1 MSTSIAIC
9 PHCRNVI
16 PDSAPEGLCP
26 RCVLSSAATPAGSS
40 PGPTLLRD
48 HGAPPAIE
56 TLAAAF
62 PHLEILSLVGSGGMG
77 FVYHAL
83 HYAHQRRVSHRDI
96 KPWLAGSEPP
106 GRQAAVAAQLGL
118 SEGALKVAIHRLR
131 KRFREAILHELRQT
145 LPDTDDPEDELRYL
159 IEVLAQ
165 P

>member
-1 MSTSIAIC
+1 M
-9 PHCRNVI
+9 
-16 PDSAPEGLCP
+16 
-26 RCVLSSAATPAGSS
+26 LSSAATPAGSS
-40 PGPTLLRD
+40 PDPTLLRD

-62 PHLEILSLVGSGGMG
+62 PHLGILSLVGSGGMG
-77 FVYHAL
+77 PFWFEQL
-83 HYAHQRRVSHRDI
+83 

-106 GRQAAVAAQLGL
+106 ARQAAVAAQLGL

-159 IEVLAQ
+159 IEVLSQA
-165 P
+165 